1 MEYLNDSL
9 LRLRKAQR
17 QNPKQP
23 ISQKAHQG
31 EKRQSVKD
39 NTRQSIKGLK
49 EKSPVNDEIS
59 DTNLEGPSMTDKLCM
74 RNYPISC
81 ISENWTNITCIV
93 FVQYPSRPVHNSNIV
108 LNGNSS
114 VKLSMAKES
123 QTCSNFHVNLENIE

>member
-1 MEYLNDSL
+1 M

-23 ISQKAHQG
+23 ISQKANQG
-31 EKRQSVKD
+31 KKKESVKD
-39 NTRQSIKGLK
+39 NTRRAIKGPK
-49 EKSPVNDEIS
+49 EKSPIHDEIS

-93 FVQYPSRPVHNSNIV
+93 FVQYPSLPVPNRNIV
-108 LNGNSS
+108 LDGNSS
-114 VKLSMAKES
+114 VKLSTAKES
-123 QTCSNFHVNLENIE
+123 QTCSNFHVDLENIE

>member
-1 MEYLNDSL
+1 MNDSL

-23 ISQKAHQG
+23 TSKKAQQG
-31 EKRQSVKD
+31 EKQQFVKD
-39 NTRQSIKGLK
+39 NTRRSIKGLK
-49 EKSPVNDEIS
+49 EKSPLNDEIS
-59 DTNLEGPSMTDKLCM
+59 DTNLEWPYMTDKLCM

-93 FVQYPSRPVHNSNIV
+93 FVQYPSLPVPNNNIV

-114 VKLSMAKES
+114 VKLSTAKES